1 MTVQQELA
9 LACRATVAMVMPVGV
24 GVVVGGGVVAGGVAG
39 GVDVGVVVAAGGLS
53 PPELVSG
60 PGATAGG
67 VK

>member
-1 MTVQQELA
+1 MA
-9 LACRATVAMVMPVGV
+9 RVMPGGV
-24 GVVVGGGVVAGGVAG
+24 GVVVGGGVVVDGGVVAGGVAG